1 MVNSLHTITHF
12 HDGELITYHYPF
24 PWWWTHYIP
33 LPISMMVNS
42 LHTITHFHDGELI
55 TYHYP
60 FPWWWT
66 HYIPL
71 PISMMVNSLH
81 TITHFHDAQTLVFT
95 VVLRVSDAPI
105 IDKSPENSKAASEKG
120 QTATLTCR
128 AEGAPDITFNW
139 FKVCEHTHR
148 VSDMGLPN
156 SYPCFLSTTVSLL
169 SFCWC
174 CFFFVY
180 VWVPACVCVRACV
193 RVLVCVC
200 MFVCVFV
207 CMCACLCVCVCVCL
221 CVYAVH
227 VCVRVCMRVCAR
239 QGSGAGRLLVQL

>member
-1 MVNSLHTITHF
+1 M
-12 HDGELITYHYPF
+12 
-24 PWWWTHYIP
+24 
-33 LPISMMVNS
+33 
-42 LHTITHFHDGELI
+42 
-55 TYHYP
+55 
-60 FPWWWT
+60 
-66 HYIPL
+66 
-71 PISMMVNSLH
+71 
-81 TITHFHDAQTLVFT
+81 FT
-95 VVLRVSDAPI
+95 VVLWVSDAPI

-180 VWVPACVCVRACV
+180 VWVPACVCVHACACV
-193 RVLVCVC
+193 C
-200 MFVCVFV
+200 
-207 CMCACLCVCVCVCL
+207 
-221 CVYAVH
+221 VH
-227 VCVRVCMRVCAR
+227 VCVRVCVYVRVFVCVCMRVSVCVCSACVR
-239 QGSGAGRLLVQL
+239 ACVHACVC

>member
-1 MVNSLHTITHF
+1 
-12 HDGELITYHYPF
+12 
-24 PWWWTHYIP
+24 
-33 LPISMMVNS
+33 MMVNS
-42 LHTITHFHDGELI
+42 LHT
-55 TYHYP
+55 
-60 FPWWWT
+60 
-66 HYIPL
+66 
-71 PISMMVNSLH
+71 V
-81 TITHFHDAQTLVFT
+81 THFHDAQALVFT

-156 SYPCFLSTTVSLL
+156 SYPCFLSTTVSSFSFFLL
-169 SFCWC
+169 VLFLL
-174 CFFFVY
+174 
-180 VWVPACVCVRACV
+180 CVCVGACMRVCACV

-207 CMCACLCVCVCVCL
+207 CMCACLCVCVRVSVCVSSACM
-221 CVYAVH
+221 H